1 MGFDVSKYFMQ
12 LKPDLI
18 GFIYGSMDKNGNY
31 FILNGSKLLYDKGK
45 PRQIWLHFTVDNI
58 GLEDAKDFKV
68 SMVAFV
74 NDIIKFTQ
82 VDELSMTPL
91 SKSKTYTAKLE
102 IPDLIN
108 KIHAAILVDSEY
120 DINETSERN
129 NSYSY
134 KCEISWTGK
143 IPGP

>member
-12 LKPDLI
+12 LKPDLN
-18 GFIYGSMDKNGNY
+18 GFIYGSMDEDGDY
-31 FILNGSKLLYDKGK
+31 YILNGSKLLYDRGL
-45 PRQIWLHFTVDNI
+45 PRQLWLHFTVDNI
-58 GLEDAKDFKV
+58 GLENAKDFKV

-74 NDIIKFTQ
+74 NDCIKFNQ
-82 VDELSMTPL
+82 VKELSMTPL
-91 SKSKTYTAKLE
+91 SKSKTYTVKIE

-108 KIHAAILVDSEY
+108 KIHAAILVDSNY
-120 DINETSERN
+120 DIDETSERN

-143 IPGP
+143 IPGA